1 MKKFRNF
8 QEERDQILKGLEEA
22 YRKLIIYK
30 RKINSPLIVMR
41 DGKIIELD
49 PFEAPDT
56 VTYYQMKEK

>member
-1 MKKFRNF
+1 MKKNRTIK
-8 QEERDQILKGLEEA
+8 EEGELIIKGLEET